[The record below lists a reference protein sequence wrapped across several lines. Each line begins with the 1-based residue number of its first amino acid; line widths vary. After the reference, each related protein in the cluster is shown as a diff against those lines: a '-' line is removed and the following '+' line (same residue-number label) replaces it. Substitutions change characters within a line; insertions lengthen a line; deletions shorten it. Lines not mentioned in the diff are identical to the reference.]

1 MKISTRILIALIV
14 SLTILGGAIMAIS
27 YQNTLK
33 NETMFLEEYKK
44 SAYSFY
50 EGELKTIMEIMLQTA
65 TSIHKAQKEK
75 GVSDEKI
82 KEAILDKFDE
92 LRFFN
97 DKSGYIFVY
106 QHDGTN
112 VLLPTNKSLKG
123 KNMIDLKD
131 ANGKFLIKE
140 LIETA
145 RKGGGV
151 VRYEFPKVKDGA
163 PFPKFAYSVSFEP
176 YQWML
181 GTGVYVDSLDAEI
194 AKLQQKIDDNLM
206 SQAMTFLLVSLGLV
220 LLFIIVMVLFTQKS
234 ITKPLNQ
241 LIDRADNLSSG
252 DGDLTR
258 KLDIEGTDEIARAS
272 ESINRFIEKV
282 RILISEAKNLSH
294 ENSSV
299 SHELS
304 STSLE
309 VGRSVETSMNII
321 EATTTKAGVLKT
333 EMGEGIKEAQ
343 EGKAELL
350 KANDYLKEA
359 NNAILQL
366 TRNIQES
373 ASTEVELAHRIQQL
387 SSDTA
392 QVKDILVVIGDIA
405 DQTNL
410 LALNAAIEAARAGEH
425 GRGFAVVADEVRKL
439 AERTQKSLQEINA
452 TINVIVQAIVDSSE
466 RMNANSK
473 KVESLATTASG
484 VENKINHMFTMMQ
497 GATTV
502 SDNSVENYV
511 KTGKDIE
518 SMIENIGKIN
528 DISSQNARSVEEIAS
543 AAEHLSRMTEQLNL
557 KLSEFRT

>member
-50 EGELKTIMEIMLQTA
+50 EGELKTIMDIMLQTA

-131 ANGKFLIKE
+131 SNGKFFLKE

-151 VRYEFPKVKDGA
+151 VKYEFPKVKDGA

-181 GTGVYVDSLDAEI
+181 GTGVYVDSIDAEV
-194 AKLQQKIDDNLM
+194 AKLQKKIDDNLM
-206 SQAMTFLLVSLGLV
+206 SQVITFLLVSLGLV
-220 LLFIIVMVLFTQKS
+220 VLFIVVMVFFTQKS

-241 LIDRADNLSSG
+241 LIERADNLSSG

-321 EATTTKAGVLKT
+321 EATTSKAGVLKT
-333 EMGEGIKEAQ
+333 EMGEGIKDLPER
-343 EGKAELL
+343 G
-350 KANDYLKEA
+350 
-359 NNAILQL
+359 
-366 TRNIQES
+366 R
-373 ASTEVELAHRIQQL
+373 
-387 SSDTA
+387 
-392 QVKDILVVIGDIA
+392 
-405 DQTNL
+405 
-410 LALNAAIEAARAGEH
+410 LALYIRQMGGH
-425 GRGFAVVADEVRKL
+425 
-439 AERTQKSLQEINA
+439 S
-452 TINVIVQAIVDSSE
+452 
-466 RMNANSK
+466 
-473 KVESLATTASG
+473 
-484 VENKINHMFTMMQ
+484 
-497 GATTV
+497 
-502 SDNSVENYV
+502 
-511 KTGKDIE
+511 
-518 SMIENIGKIN
+518 
-528 DISSQNARSVEEIAS
+528 
-543 AAEHLSRMTEQLNL
+543 
-557 KLSEFRT
+557 

>member
-1 MKISTRILIALIV
+1 
-14 SLTILGGAIMAIS
+14 MAIS

-373 ASTEVELAHRIQQL
+373 ASTEVELTHRIQQL

-518 SMIENIGKIN
+518 SMIENVGKIN